1 MSYLSYCFSYMITFR
16 NLLLATGIGFLITLG
31 VIMILGD
38 LGAFAQE
45 NTTITSQKVEEVQQ
59 QVQATDNQVD
69 AATVTAAGGAVV
81 GGIAVL
87 KQIFN
92 QRLNTKRDKITD
104 KDTGKMFALISK
116 FYQLKYMYP
125 HMTDKEIL
133 DLPISPNPMSKLTL
147 GNAITAEA
155 DLWNEG
161 NQNYWGLPA
170 INMGVPTGT
179 TIQAI
184 KSKDNY
190 PTIVGITDDKK
201 EEKPA
206 PPVPAPTP
214 ASSTQETT
222 QS

>member
-38 LGAFAQE
+38 LGAFAQV
-45 NTTITSQKVEEVQQ
+45 NTTSQ
-59 QVQATDNQVD
+59 QVQEVKQQVEATDNQVD

-92 QRLNTKRDKITD
+92 QRLNTKRDKTTD
-104 KDTGKMFALISK
+104 KDTGKFFALISK
-116 FYQLKYMYP
+116 FYQAKYMYP

-133 DLPISPNPMSKLTL
+133 DLPISNNPMSKMTL
-147 GNAITAEA
+147 GQSITAEA

-161 NQNYWGLPA
+161 NQQYWNLPA
-170 INMGVPTGT
+170 IQMAVPTNT

-184 KSKDNY
+184 KSKESY
-190 PTIVGITDDKK
+190 PTVVAITDDQKQEKK
-201 EEKPA
+201 EE
-206 PPVPAPTP
+206 TT